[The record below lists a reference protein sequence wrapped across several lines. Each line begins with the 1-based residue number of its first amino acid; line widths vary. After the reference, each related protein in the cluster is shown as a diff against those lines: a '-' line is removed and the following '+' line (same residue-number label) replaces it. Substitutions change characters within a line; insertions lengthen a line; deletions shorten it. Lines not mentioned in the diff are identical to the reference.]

1 MLEQRQWC
9 ETSSFEWHFGNLW
22 GKNASCDSHN
32 KISYSNLRGV
42 ESRFLS
48 VDSPTSWGR
57 MPKRFDRDL
66 RKAGMKV
73 ILLENRNRE
82 Q

>member
-1 MLEQRQWC
+1 MCWNNDNGARQAAL
-9 ETSSFEWHFGNLW
+9 SGILGMY